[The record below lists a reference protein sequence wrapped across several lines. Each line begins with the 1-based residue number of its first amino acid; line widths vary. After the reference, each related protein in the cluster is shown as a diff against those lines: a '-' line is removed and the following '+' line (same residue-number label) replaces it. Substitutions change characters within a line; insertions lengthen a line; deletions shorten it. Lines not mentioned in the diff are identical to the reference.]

1 MTSGGAYICPRC
13 FKVSTMLELRA
24 SLLLLRNLLERG
36 AGLCHRL
43 CSSRPLS
50 CSLAK
55 HLCCML
61 LLCALSP
68 PVGLLTP

>member
-1 MTSGGAYICPRC
+1 MTAKGAFVSPLN
-13 FKVSTMLELRA
+13 FKSTVLLKLRA
-24 SLLLLRNLLERG
+24 SLLLLWSLLGRG
-36 AGLCHRL
+36 AGRCHRL

-68 PVGLLTP
+68 SVGLLTP